1 MKIKKV
7 YIQNFRKLKSC
18 VIDFDDTQTIC
29 VGANNSGKTSF
40 MDAIMEFLSS
50 DGYKKFKT
58 RDFTLDVWDGINAI
72 GDTWGKA
79 EVPEAD
85 RSIDK
90 WENLLPAMDIWFEA
104 EEKEA
109 YLVRDLIPSLDW
121 NGGLVGAR
129 VRYEPKLE
137 DLFEAYTKARNRVV
151 SVKATERGKKHK
163 EDDLYPRDLWNFL
176 DHNNK
181 LQSNF
186 SLQYYVLDP
195 AKLSDKPQPTPTK
208 QQEKDILDGLIKID
222 YIEAQRGF
230 SDPNSNK
237 VSGFD
242 TLSKQLSKYYD
253 SNGDPIENLT
263 ENELPL
269 FEEIVKLTNSLN
281 KQLDEQFKK
290 PVSELKQINYPGFL
304 NPSIKMNTQVN
315 PKETLQHESSVLF
328 EIGDGIHSYDLAE
341 QYNGLGYRNLISMY
355 FQLIHFRES
364 WLNKSESDK
373 QKEIEPIHLVLIEE
387 PEAHLHAQAQQ
398 VFISKAYNAL
408 VNNDNAKMLHT
419 QLVVSTHSTHIAHEV
434 DFSCLRYFKRQ
445 VDTKGVLPI
454 STIVNLTNTFGEKE
468 KENERFVTRYI
479 KLTHCDMFFADGIIL
494 VEGAGERI
502 LMPKFLK
509 DAKMDNMYLSV
520 IEINGAHAHRFRP
533 LIEKLGMPTLI
544 VTDLDAQVKNGSKT
558 LPVRGKGLVTNND
571 TLKGWLPCE
580 EYLDKLID
588 LDDTKKQNG
597 YLRVAYQHEMK
608 IQYKGK
614 DVKVIPYTLEDAIG
628 LTNVDLFDK
637 EVKGVGMVRK
647 FHDAVQ
653 KVNVEEC
660 QKEMFQAL
668 TSSKKAEFAID
679 LLLSDKFESLKTP
692 DYISEGLNWLKG
704 QISTTKYNAID

>member
-1 MKIKKV
+1 MKIKRI

-18 VIDFDDTQTIC
+18 FINFDEKQTIC

-40 MDAIMEFLSS
+40 MDAIMEFLSP

-58 RDFTLDVWDGINAI
+58 RDFTLDVWDGINDI
-72 GDTWGKA
+72 GESWMKNKVS
-79 EVPEAD
+79 ESD

-90 WENLLPAMDIWFEA
+90 WEGLLPTMDIWLEA

-129 VRYEPKLE
+129 LRYEPKRE
-137 DLFEAYTKARNRVV
+137 ELFEAYTKARSRVI
-151 SVKATERGKKHK
+151 SVRSTERGKNHK
-163 EDDLYPRDLWNFL
+163 ENDLYPKDLWNFL
-176 DHNNK
+176 DRNNK

-195 AKLSDKPQPTPTK
+195 EKLSEEPQKTPAK
-208 QQEKDILDGLIKID
+208 QQVKNILDGLIKID

-230 SDPNSNK
+230 SDPNSSQ

-263 ENELPL
+263 EEELPL
-269 FEEIVKLTNSLN
+269 YEEIVKLTKSLN

-290 PVSELKQINYPGFL
+290 PVSELKQINYPGFM

-328 EIGDGIHSYDLAE
+328 EVGDSGHSYDLAE

-364 WLNKSESDK
+364 WLNKSVTNNN
-373 QKEIEPIHLVLIEE
+373 KEIEPIHLVLIEE

-408 VNNDNAKMLHT
+408 VNNEDANKLHT
-419 QLVVSTHSTHIAHEV
+419 QLVVSTHSTHIAHEA

-445 VDTKGVLPI
+445 LDSKANLPI
-454 STIVNLTNTFGEKE
+454 STIVNLTNTFGKDD

-544 VTDLDAQVKNGSKT
+544 ITDLDAQGKDGGKV
-558 LPVRGKGLVTNND
+558 LPERNKGYITNND
-571 TLKGWLPCE
+571 TLKIWLPCE
-580 EYLDKLID
+580 RELDKLID
-588 LDDTKKQNG
+588 LDDSKKQKD
-597 YLRVAYQHEMK
+597 YLRVAYQHEFK
-608 IQYKGK
+608 IKYKGK
-614 DVKVIPYTLEDAIG
+614 DVTIIPYTLEDAIG
-628 LTNVDLFDK
+628 LTNIDLFENEDK
-637 EVKGVGMVRK
+637 GIGMVKK
-647 FHDAVQ
+647 FHNAVQ
-653 KVNVEEC
+653 KEKIKDC
-660 QKEMFQAL
+660 HKAMFDAL
-668 TSSKKAEFAID
+668 NSSKKAEFAID
-679 LLLSDKFESLKTP
+679 LLLSNNFETLKTP
-692 DYISEGLNWLKG
+692 DYISEGLNWLKE
-704 QISTTKYNAID
+704 QISTTKDNAID